1 MTSNHKI
8 IVVLTFL
15 FFLVFTVMV
24 LVGIDLTYQSLSN
37 ASVSDTEVKIGATS
51 DSLDIELST
60 AIPGVV
66 LIVFGAIG
74 LFLMIIK
81 VPAKEI
87 VEHKNPHSVPNR
99 TTLNYSLKT
108 FQNQIL
114 SQQTIEIPK
123 LIWWFVKN
131 KGIFKQ
137 VS

>member
-1 MTSNHKI
+1 
-8 IVVLTFL
+8 
-15 FFLVFTVMV
+15 MV